1 MDNKFN
7 LRDYYDLRQSV
18 TRDPNYIDSLVDNFL
33 NSPLRLVFWD
43 DQISEFG
50 DVKKETVVKNNDDGT
65 QLVRHERF
73 DGVEF
78 QAGTPVDASNLGN
91 MEWNDLINWLNIKYL
106 MDTVRKLSIKVAT
119 LEGGLSNNMP
129 YNSFVADAKKINEDL
144 IIIEGWYDGVAG
156 RGVV

>member
-1 MDNKFN
+1 
-7 LRDYYDLRQSV
+7 
-18 TRDPNYIDSLVDNFL
+18 
-33 NSPLRLVFWD
+33 
-43 DQISEFG
+43 
-50 DVKKETVVKNNDDGT
+50 
-65 QLVRHERF
+65 
-73 DGVEF
+73 
-78 QAGTPVDASNLGN
+78 
-91 MEWNDLINWLNIKYL
+91 